1 MLISKTPLRVSFLGG
16 GSDYR
21 QYFGQSLGAVFGCS
35 IDLFVYTNILEL
47 NEISD
52 ENIRFSYRRTES
64 VNFAHELQHPVLRA
78 ALSTYDFKDKVNIST
93 MSDVPGNTGL
103 GSSSAFSVGLIK
115 LLHKFRGVD
124 LEPEQVASMAIH
136 IERDVLEEAG
146 GLQDQI
152 FAAYGGLKLIT
163 FNSNEHKV
171 KELNYQPEVLDNLSK
186 HFALI
191 PTNQIRNS
199 STFANRTVQEM
210 KSGSVF
216 MMSMKEDI
224 DFLIQ
229 EIETREAS
237 FNVSELFKLIEESLK
252 RSWMTKKLLYS
263 KTELS
268 QILVLENLLKSLGAS
283 AFKICGAGASGFVFA
298 IFPEP
303 IQDSVEFKR
312 THNEWVFP
320 KIYSSGSAI
329 FKI

>member
-16 GSDYR
+16 GSDYSA
-21 QYFGQSLGAVFGCS
+21 YFGQSLGAVFGCT

-47 NEISD
+47 NEVSD

-78 ALSTYDFKDKVNIST
+78 ALSTYDFQNKVNIST

-115 LLHKFRGVD
+115 LLHKFGGVD
-124 LEPEQVASMAIH
+124 LEPDQVANMAIH
-136 IERDVLEEAG
+136 IERVVLEEAG

-152 FAAYGGLKLIT
+152 FAAHGGLKLIT
-163 FNSNEHKV
+163 FNSNEYKV
-171 KELNYQPEVLDNLSK
+171 KGLNYQPEVLNNLSK

-191 PTNQIRNS
+191 PTKQIRDS
-199 STFANRTVQEM
+199 STFASRTVQEM
-210 KSGSVF
+210 KDGSAF
-216 MMSMKEDI
+216 MKSMKEDV
-224 DFLIQ
+224 DFLIK
-229 EIETREAS
+229 EIESREDFFS
-237 FNVSELFKLIEESLK
+237 SKELLKLIEESLK

-263 KTELS
+263 KTELT
-268 QILVLENLLKSLGAS
+268 QISVLENLLKSLGAS
-283 AFKICGAGASGFVFA
+283 AFKICGAGATGFVFA

-303 IQDSVEFKR
+303 IQDNFDFLKD
-312 THNEWVFP
+312 HNDWIFP
-320 KIYSSGSAI
+320 KIYESGSDI